1 MKLVKENVAMLKKEI
16 ELILERNKDEKYL
29 KALLTR
35 ALILEKLHKK

>member
-1 MKLVKENVAMLKKEI
+1 MKLVKENVDMLKKEI

-29 KALLTR
+29 RDLLMR